1 MKIKILI
8 PVYNDWQSVFKLL
21 ENINSE
27 ISGLEHEFSAI
38 IVNDASTESRPEIN
52 LNLDNLN
59 SIKIINMKE
68 NQGHARCNAAGLKH
82 IFENEEFDYVIPM
95 DGDGEDRP
103 EEIKQLIDNLN
114 YHPDKQIVGERIK
127 RSEGIFF
134 KFCYFAHKIITSTF
148 TGQSIKYGNYTCLP
162 KSIVEKMINE
172 KATWSSFSGALAKIT
187 KDRAIISSERG
198 TRYFGP
204 SKMSFKNLI
213 IHSLSIISVFR
224 TNVLIRSILF
234 LLVYIFLIHQNITAI
249 MLIPVILVLT
259 LIASVFVVSKRENLE
274 ELNKSL
280 LNISNI
286 DNLK

>member
-68 NQGHARCNAAGLKH
+68 NRGHARCNATGLKH

-114 YHPDKQIVGERIK
+114 YHPDKPIVGERIK
-127 RSEGIFF
+127 RSESIFF

-148 TGQSIKYGNYTCLP
+148 TGQFIKYGNYTCLP

-187 KDRAIISSERG
+187 KDRAIIPSERG